1 MFNLQTENVR
11 KRSYLNMMK
20 TNLRLEKKNC
30 EKKFTIKK
38 KIKKNNKKSPGSEKK
53 ICVIHVIVI
62 IQINVP

>member
-38 KIKKNNKKSPGSEKK
+38 NKIKKTIKKALEVKK
-53 ICVIHVIVI
+53 KYV
-62 IQINVP
+62 